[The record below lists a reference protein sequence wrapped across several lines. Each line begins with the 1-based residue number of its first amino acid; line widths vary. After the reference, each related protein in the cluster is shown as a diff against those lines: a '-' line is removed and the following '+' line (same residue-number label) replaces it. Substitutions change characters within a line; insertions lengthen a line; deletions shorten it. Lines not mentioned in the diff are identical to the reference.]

1 MRTLL
6 LAFWGLCMG
15 NIVASGVCGLLT
27 SLGIITR
34 LAWRTKTQDKVR
46 VYEYCV
52 FIGTTLAN
60 FIYIYR
66 IGLASLWIL
75 NVIILGI
82 IGIFFGIFVGCLA
95 LSLAEALDVSTI
107 IFRKFN
113 IRNHTKYVLL
123 AVAVGK
129 FIGNIIYFAID

>member
-1 MRTLL
+1 MDIKCHNPRY
-6 LAFWGLCMG
+6 
-15 NIVASGVCGLLT
+15 NRYV
-27 SLGIITR
+27 
-34 LAWRTKTQDKVR
+34 
-46 VYEYCV
+46 
-52 FIGTTLAN
+52 
-60 FIYIYR
+60 
-66 IGLASLWIL
+66 
-75 NVIILGI
+75 
-82 IGIFFGIFVGCLA
+82 FGIFVGCLA